1 MAAKNELSD
10 HPQSKALEEPLSPN
24 FCIKGIKKCKDSED
38 GVVVVNGLK
47 KKEKLKPKIVA
58 KNTDQ

>member
-1 MAAKNELSD
+1 MAAKSELSD
-10 HPQSKALEEPLSPN
+10 HPRSKALEEPLSPN

-47 KKEKLKPKIVA
+47 KKKREREVQ
-58 KNTDQ
+58 T

>member
-1 MAAKNELSD
+1 MAAKSELSD
-10 HPQSKALEEPLSPN
+10 HPRSKALEEPPN

>member
-38 GVVVVNGLK
+38 GAVVVNGLK
-47 KKEKLKPKIVA
+47 KKREREA
-58 KNTDQ
+58 QT